1 MACDTPT
8 ATGTGSY
15 GLYWLLLMDAC
26 TCLGVWPTSAATM
39 PTMAGFCAAS
49 ARDSRISSCGV
60 FETSTVPLRSTISP
74 RGAGTLTTRTWL
86 RVTAAA

>member
-1 MACDTPT
+1 MAVETPT

-26 TCLGVWPTSAATM
+26 TWAGVWPTSAATM
-39 PTMAGFCAAS
+39 PTMPGFCAAS
-49 ARDSRISSCGV
+49 ARESRISCCGM
-60 FETSTVPLRSTISP
+60 FDTRTVPLRSTISP
-74 RGAGTLTTRTWL
+74 RGAAMLTTRTWL

>member
-1 MACDTPT
+1 MSWDTPT

-26 TCLGVWPTSAATM
+26 TCFGVWPTSAATM
-39 PTMAGFCAAS
+39 PTMAGFCIAS
-49 ARDSRISSCGV
+49 ARDNRISSCGV
-60 FETSTVPLRSTISP
+60 LVTSTVPSRSTISP
-74 RGAGTLTTRTWL
+74 RGAATLTTRTWL